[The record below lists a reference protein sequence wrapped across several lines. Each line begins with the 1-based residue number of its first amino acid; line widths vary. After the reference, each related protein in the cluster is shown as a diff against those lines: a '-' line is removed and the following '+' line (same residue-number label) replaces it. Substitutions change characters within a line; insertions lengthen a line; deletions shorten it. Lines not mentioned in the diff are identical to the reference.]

1 MVDPPPMGTLYMK
14 HSLRKCSLMKNTSIY
29 IAYGAKDR
37 PLSITS
43 NDDLP
48 VVFAH
53 EDGVDGGE
61 HGLLAVPGVSGLEA
75 QT

>member
-1 MVDPPPMGTLYMK
+1 
-14 HSLRKCSLMKNTSIY
+14 MKNTSIY